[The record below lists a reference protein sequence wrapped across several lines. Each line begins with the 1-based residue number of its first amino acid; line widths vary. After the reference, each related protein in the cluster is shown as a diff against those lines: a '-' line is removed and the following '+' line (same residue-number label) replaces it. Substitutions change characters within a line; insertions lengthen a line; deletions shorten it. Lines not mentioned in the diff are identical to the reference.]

1 MNSLRILG
9 LVLLTVGAEAV
20 ADTLHRKDSTF
31 EQGRLL
37 DGGAERIRWS
47 NPGWPEPWEVRTSFL
62 ESVVFVEPFPAFQ
75 GSWRMLTQAGDYLSV
90 DLESADDTGYLVR
103 SPIWGSKR
111 IKRESV
117 RFLERTDSLDR
128 IIQAGSYRDWADL
141 GPGPL
146 LNLRYR
152 IYDLDEGWELQEE
165 VPKFSELK
173 LVEEGSLPSGRI
185 DFEVASFDRPRG
197 VSFEGEVELQ
207 DITYRF
213 ALAEPGSR
221 EKTPRWA
228 RLTIGGEVKERDA
241 RDDPHHE
248 GSGVVTSFLRNL
260 SGKQTFRFEYLGE
273 APKVQIYP
281 GLLPEKVKMPFSDR
295 NNPFSLVE
303 NAFQPLSDWEEA
315 SDGKLTTLKEGA
327 SLIRRVDLPE
337 YFELEL
343 EFFTRNFARNLPRFS
358 FGFGPTL
365 ALGTS
370 VAAFRLETWED
381 VLVVTRGDDF
391 KVVRILENDDR
402 EVSLR
407 LRYDGRARE
416 LMVYSSDGKLLV
428 RWLGARIDTGISG
441 VCLINKGQ
449 ELTLGRFS
457 LTQLDFATE
466 PSSTARNRVRLVG
479 GEELS
484 GRLHHDANAG
494 SWAVVSGSERREI
507 TLAKVDRVSHPP
519 RENDRGAI
527 RTLLSYGQNN
537 AIGGR
542 LLKIDEQSVT
552 LATGW
557 TEVPLIC
564 SREGLQQLLFSY
576 SDRTR
581 GSEFQAESLGSPF
594 EVHRRHSENDSG
606 IWSLLR
612 TTNDFLRGK
621 IKIHEDSGTLRW
633 LPAGATA
640 SQAVGAQ
647 FTGRFEFDQV
657 SPEFLSPDS
666 LPPDRIWLYGDMSVP
681 CRVLSC
687 DENQVEIESRY
698 LGRRTIAAQ
707 YLQAVELNRLF
718 FTGEEPFTDNRMIW
732 RDGPFSPPFFVNGVG
747 RRDPAH
753 PDTRWGKDQ
762 WIERIENALR
772 LPRSLQDRLPTHLAI
787 ARNGD
792 VLRGELIR
800 VDGDSIR
807 FRINEREVSFDRD
820 RLPLIVRVV
829 PPKKNAGESQIYI
842 QTRSYMTL
850 GFDGF
855 GVGNGKVTFESD
867 VLGRC
872 SIPLEDLWYFASG
885 DFRAEESFSHFDAW
899 EIRSSAEE

>member
-1 MNSLRILG
+1 MTPLRILG
-9 LVLLTVGAEAV
+9 LVLLTVGAEVV
-20 ADTLHRKDSTF
+20 ADTLHRNNSTF

-37 DGGAERIRWS
+37 DGGPERIRWS
-47 NPGWPEPWEVRTSFL
+47 NPGWPEPWEVRISFL
-62 ESVVFVEPFPAFQ
+62 ESVVFAEPSPAFQ

-103 SPIWGSKR
+103 SPIWGVKR

-117 RFLERTDSLDR
+117 RILERTDSLDR
-128 IIQAGSYRDWADL
+128 IFQADSYRDWADL

-146 LNLRYR
+146 MNLRYR
-152 IYDLDEGWELQEE
+152 IYDLDEGWDLQEE
-165 VPKFSELK
+165 VSKFSELK

-185 DFEVASFDRPRG
+185 DFEVVSFDRPRA
-197 VSFEGEVELQ
+197 VAFEGEVELQ
-207 DITYRF
+207 DITYGF
-213 ALAEPGSR
+213 ALVEPGSR
-221 EKTPRWA
+221 KKTPRWA
-228 RLTIGGEVKERDA
+228 RLTIGSEVKENDA

-248 GSGVVTSFLRNL
+248 GSGVYTSYLRNL

-281 GLLPEKVKMPFSDR
+281 GLLPEKVSMPFSDR
-295 NNPFSLVE
+295 KNPYSLVE
-303 NAFQPLSDWEEA
+303 RAFDSLPDWKEA
-315 SDGKLTTLKEGA
+315 FDGKLTTLKERA

-337 YFELEL
+337 NFELEL
-343 EFFTRNFARNLPRFS
+343 EFFARNRPHFS
-358 FGFGPTL
+358 FGFGPML

-381 VLVVTRGDDF
+381 VLVVTRGDDY

-402 EVSLR
+402 EVRLS

-416 LMVYSSDGKLLV
+416 LTVYAPDGKLLV
-428 RWLGARIDTGISG
+428 RWVGARIDTGISG
-441 VCLINKGQ
+441 VCLINRGQ
-449 ELTLGRFS
+449 DLTLGRFS
-457 LTQLDFATE
+457 LTRLDFAIE
-466 PSSTARNRVRLVG
+466 PSITARNRVRLVG

-484 GRLHHDANAG
+484 GRLHHDANVG
-494 SWAVVSGSERREI
+494 SWAVVTGSGRREI
-507 TLAKVDRVSHPP
+507 TLAKVNRVSHPP
-519 RENDRGAI
+519 RKNDRGAN

-537 AIGGR
+537 ALGGR
-542 LLKIDEQSVT
+542 LLKIDDQSVT
-552 LATGW
+552 LATGL

-576 SDRTR
+576 SERTR
-581 GSEFQAESLGSPF
+581 HAKYQFVALRNLLEK
-594 EVHRRHSENDSG
+594 RRFFSAADSKN
-606 IWSLLR
+606 LAVLR
-612 TTNDFLRGK
+612 TPNDNLIGK
-621 IKIHEDSGTLRW
+621 LTIHEDSETLRW
-633 LPAGATA
+633 LPIGATA
-640 SQAVGAQ
+640 AQTVDSQLLGQ
-647 FTGRFEFDQV
+647 FGFQRFI
-657 SPEFLSPDS
+657 PEYPSSDS
-666 LPPDRIWLYGDMSVP
+666 LLPDRIWLYGDMSVP

-687 DENQVEIESRY
+687 DENRVEIESRY
-698 LGRRTIAAQ
+698 LGRRTIAAR

-732 RDGPFSPPFFVNGVG
+732 RGGPFSPPFFVNGVG

-753 PDTRWGKDQ
+753 PDTRWGMDQ
-762 WIERIENALR
+762 LIERIENALR
-772 LPRSLQDRLPTHLAI
+772 LSRSLQDRPPTHLAI

-820 RLPLIVRVV
+820 RLPLIVRVA
-829 PPKKNAGESQIYI
+829 PPKKNAGESQIRI
-842 QTRSYMTL
+842 QTRSSMAL

-872 SIPLEDLWYFASG
+872 AIPLEDLWYFTSG
-885 DFRAEESFSHFDAW
+885 DFRAEESSSHFDAW
-899 EIRSSAEE
+899 KIRSSAEE

>member
-1 MNSLRILG
+1 MTPLRILG
-9 LVLLTVGAEAV
+9 LVLLTVGAEVV
-20 ADTLHRKDSTF
+20 ADTLHRNNSTF

-37 DGGAERIRWS
+37 DGGPERIRWS

-62 ESVVFVEPFPAFQ
+62 ESVVFAEPSPAFQ

-103 SPIWGSKR
+103 SPIWGVKR

-117 RFLERTDSLDR
+117 RILERTDSLDR
-128 IIQAGSYRDWADL
+128 IFQADSYRDWADL

-152 IYDLDEGWELQEE
+152 IYDLDEGWEHQEE

-197 VSFEGEVELQ
+197 LSFEGVVDLQ
-207 DITYRF
+207 DITYGF
-213 ALAEPGSR
+213 DLVKPHSR
-221 EKTPRWA
+221 EKTPRWG
-228 RLTIGGEVKERDA
+228 RLTIGSEVKERDA
-241 RDDPHHE
+241 RENPNHRG
-248 GSGVVTSFLRNL
+248 GSVAYYLRNL

-281 GLLPEKVKMPFSDR
+281 VLHPEKVEMPFSDR

-303 NAFQPLSDWEEA
+303 NTFQPLSDWEEA
-315 SDGKLTTLKEGA
+315 SDGKLTTLIERA

-337 YFELEL
+337 NFELEL
-343 EFFTRNFARNLPRFS
+343 EFFVRNRPHFS

-457 LTQLDFATE
+457 LTRLDFATE

-542 LLKIDEQSVT
+542 LLKIDDKSVT

-581 GSEFQAESLGSPF
+581 PAEFQAESLGSPF
-594 EVHRRHSENDSG
+594 GVHRRHSVNDSG

-633 LPAGATA
+633 LPVGATA

-647 FTGRFEFDQV
+647 FAGRFVFDQF
-657 SPEFLSPDS
+657 SLELPSPDS

-687 DENQVEIESRY
+687 DENQVEIESRH
-698 LGRRTIAAQ
+698 LGRRKIAAR

-732 RDGPFSPPFFVNGVG
+732 GGGPFSPPFFVSGVG

-753 PDTRWGKDQ
+753 PDTRWGWDQ

-772 LPRSLQDRLPTHLAI
+772 LPRSLQDQPPTHLAI

-800 VDGDSIR
+800 VDGNSIR
-807 FRINEREVSFDRD
+807 FRINEREISFDRD

-829 PPKKNAGESQIYI
+829 PPKKNAGENKIRI
-842 QTRSYMTL
+842 WTRSYMAL

-855 GVGNGKVTFESD
+855 GVGNGKVAFESD

-872 SIPLEDLWYFASG
+872 AIPLEDLWHFTSG
-885 DFRAEESFSHFDAW
+885 DFRAEESSSHFDAW
-899 EIRSSAEE
+899 KIRSSAEE